1 MNQTNPN
8 NFDEPFDEQIKS
20 LLQPLSAYDVPIPEG
35 LKEKILLAAKT
46 PTLSLE
52 GILQDYTSQGP
63 SRRRIIFNRFV
74 DFAAT
79 AAAILMIS
87 TAILL
92 SSGYAR
98 QQARKAL
105 CAGNL
110 GILGSAVTS
119 YANDYYN
126 QLPYA
131 GNAGNFNWYDA
142 DKKKPCRAH
151 LFILVK
157 KNYVLPQYF
166 VCPEENFTNKNL
178 SQKDL
183 ATLND
188 FPKNMIVSYSFQNLY
203 GDRKFSPQLRQQ
215 RWQQAQ
221 NLAVMADRTP
231 LLLTN
236 ERLKPDLDSES
247 VFSGNHPKLKGQ
259 NILVLDGRVLFQQ
272 SPFFGPKQ
280 DNIWQAGTIRQY
292 NGKEIPADA
301 TDSFLAP

>member
-8 NFDEPFDEQIKS
+8 NFDEIFDEEARA
-20 LLQPLSAYDVPIPEG
+20 LLQPLAAYDVPIPDG
-35 LKEKILLAAKT
+35 LKAKILLATAK
-46 PTLSLE
+46 PSLSVE
-52 GILQDYTSQGP
+52 GILQDYTSEGP

-74 DFAAT
+74 DFLAT
-79 AAAILMIS
+79 AAAIIMIS

-92 SSGYAR
+92 SSSHAR
-98 QQARKAL
+98 KQARKAL

-131 GNAGNFNWYDA
+131 GTPGNPAWYDME
-142 DKKKPCRAH
+142 KKKPCRAH

-157 KNYVLPQYF
+157 KNYVLPQYL
-166 VCPEENFTNKNL
+166 VCPEENFTNKNINPKEL
-178 SQKDL
+178 SAL
-183 ATLND
+183 HD
-188 FPKNMIVSYSFQNLY
+188 FPQKSIVSYSFQNLF
-203 GDRKFSPQLRQQ
+203 GDQKFGPQRRQQ

-221 NLAVMADRTP
+221 QLAIMADRTP

-236 ERLKPDLDSES
+236 EQLMPELDSANIYS
-247 VFSGNHPKLKGQ
+247 KNHSNLKGQ

-272 SPFFGPKQ
+272 SPYFGPKK
-280 DNIWQAGTIRQY
+280 DNIWQAGSIYRY
-292 NGKEIPADA
+292 NGQEIPADV

>member
-8 NFDEPFDEQIKS
+8 NFDEIFDEQEKS
-20 LLQPLSAYDVPIPEG
+20 LLQPLAAYHVPVPDG
-35 LKEKILLAAKT
+35 LKAKILMSVRK
-46 PTLSLE
+46 PSLSVE
-52 GILQDYTSQGP
+52 GILQDYTADGP

-74 DFAAT
+74 DFLAT

-92 SSGYAR
+92 SSSHAR

-110 GILGSAVTS
+110 GVLGSAVTS
-119 YANDYYN
+119 YANEFYN

-131 GNAGNFNWYDA
+131 KTAGNLVWYDA
-142 DKKKPCRAH
+142 EKKKPCRAH

-157 KNYVLPQYF
+157 KNYVLPQYL
-166 VCPEENFTNKNL
+166 VCPEENFTNKNINQKEL
-178 SQKDL
+178 S
-183 ATLND
+183 TLND
-188 FPKNMIVSYSFQNLY
+188 FPQKMIVSYSFQNLF
-203 GDRKFSPQLRQQ
+203 GDQKFSPQLRQQ

-221 NLAVMADRTP
+221 QLAIMADRTP
-231 LLLTN
+231 LLMTD
-236 ERLKPDLDSES
+236 EQLKPELGSGNT
-247 VFSGNHPKLKGQ
+247 FSGNHSNLKGQ

-272 SPFFGPKQ
+272 SPYFGPRK
-280 DNIWQAGTIRQY
+280 DNIWQAGTIQRY
-292 NGKEIPADA
+292 NGQEIPADA